1 MTRARI
7 ISAALALLYTAL
19 LLISTLG
26 PIRQRL
32 VGSEASGGVLS
43 LDTWLAESTW
53 TSGRMYEFVA
63 NVVVFVPWGLLVV
76 FALGARWWWVAAS
89 AGLVLTLAIEIIQI
103 PLPRI
108 SDPRDLVANVLGTLI
123 GVGIAVVISRRRRG
137 SLTRIRTAA
146 AERG

>member
-1 MTRARI
+1 MTRGRI
-7 ISAALALLYTAL
+7 VAAALALLYTAFL
-19 LLISTLG
+19 LVSTLG

-76 FALGARWWWVAAS
+76 LALGARWWWVGAS
-89 AGLVLTLAIEIIQI
+89 AGLLLTLAIEIIQI

-108 SDPRDLVANVLGTLI
+108 SDPRDLVANGLGTLI
-123 GVGIAVVISRRRRG
+123 GVGIAVAISRRRRTAP
-137 SLTRIRTAA
+137 TRIRTAA